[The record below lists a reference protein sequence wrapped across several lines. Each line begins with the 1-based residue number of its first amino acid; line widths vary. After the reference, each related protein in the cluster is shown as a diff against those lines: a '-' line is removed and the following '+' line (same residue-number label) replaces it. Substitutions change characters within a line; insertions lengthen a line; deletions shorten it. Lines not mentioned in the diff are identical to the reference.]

1 MEEIDIY
8 RSAKL
13 LIDQYGSDAL
23 VKAANRANEM
33 QEREDIEGTAMW
45 NRITRAVAEIQSR
58 DGETKH

>member
-1 MEEIDIY
+1 MDDIDIY

-33 QEREDIEGTAMW
+33 QERGDIEGTAVC

-58 DGETKH
+58 EAKTTH

>member
-1 MEEIDIY
+1 MDEIDIY

-33 QEREDIEGTAMW
+33 QERGDIEGTAVW
-45 NRITRAVAEIQSR
+45 NRITRAVAEIQST
-58 DGETKH
+58 DAETKH